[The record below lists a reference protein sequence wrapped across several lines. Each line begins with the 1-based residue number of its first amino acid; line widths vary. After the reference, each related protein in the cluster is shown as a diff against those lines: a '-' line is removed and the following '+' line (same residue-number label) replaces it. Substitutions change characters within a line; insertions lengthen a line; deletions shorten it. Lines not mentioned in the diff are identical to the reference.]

1 MFSAHTTLSS
11 ATVYE
16 FSIVTQLH
24 TTVLCKFTDRAEGD
38 SRGADS
44 EILKQLIVL
53 TAMWLYGAKN

>member
-24 TTVLCKFTDRAEGD
+24 TTMLCKFTGRAEGD
-38 SRGADS
+38 SRGADQYPLRYRS
-44 EILKQLIVL
+44 NPLC
-53 TAMWLYGAKN
+53 